1 MGIRKSDVGVG
12 VAALGC
18 GAAVG
23 ALYVPTLELALPAIT
38 ALTVAGALATVTY
51 GNARN
56 TLAVPTALLLGPVAA
71 AVWEAVRDAAF
82 DDQRLWVVAAV
93 PIVLAGTW
101 IAPSI
106 KTFALTTFVVLGA
119 VAVYVGGALQ
129 DDEVIPWQ
137 MSLALTGLAALWLG
151 PGAPFAAWR
160 DDQVADDSL
169 QVTTA
174 RAGTALPA
182 EPRRVAVER
191 PDDNDDDDDDDDEWE
206 FRTLTVGGVRL
217 TSILVVVLLAIGA
230 LWGVGRVVALS
241 RDAVAASGNSLRNGR

>member
-1 MGIRKSDVGVG
+1 

-18 GAAVG
+18 GAALG

-71 AVWEAVRDAAF
+71 AVWDAVRDAAF
-82 DDQRLWVVAAV
+82 DDQRLWVIAAV

-119 VAVYVGGALQ
+119 VAVYIGGALQ
-129 DDEVIPWQ
+129 DDEIIPWH
-137 MSLALTGLAALWLG
+137 MGLALTGLAAMWFG

-174 RAGTALPA
+174 RAGIALSA
-182 EPRRVAVER
+182 EPAGRVAVEH
-191 PDDNDDDDDDDDEWE
+191 PAVAAAADDDDDDDDDDEWQ

-217 TSILVVVLLAIGA
+217 TTILIVVVLALGA
-230 LWGVGRVVALS
+230 LWGVGRIVALS
-241 RDAVAASGNSLRNGR
+241 RDAVAASSNSLRNGR